1 LIRKGKVE
9 LGKTYR
15 REKKLSRKSFV
26 NCSRLLMC
34 NRNYAVRITQKTTNA
49 NATKGAIKLTTSNVY
64 IVYRTN
70 NMTIATFRGLTLT
83 DSKLGISE

>member
-1 LIRKGKVE
+1 MSKGKVE
-9 LGKTYR
+9 LGKTYS

-34 NRNYAVRITQKTTNA
+34 NRNYAVRITQNTTNA
-49 NATKGAIKLTTSNVY
+49 NATNGAIKLITSNVY

-70 NMTIATFRGLTLT
+70 NITMATFRGLTLA